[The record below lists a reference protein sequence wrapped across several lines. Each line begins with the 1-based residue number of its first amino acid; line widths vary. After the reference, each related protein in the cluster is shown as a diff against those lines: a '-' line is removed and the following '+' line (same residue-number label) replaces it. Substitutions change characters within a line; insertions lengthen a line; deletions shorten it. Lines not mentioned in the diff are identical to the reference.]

1 MPNTDENVVTDAL
14 NQLLGAY
21 WTGYAP
27 HQTHVALLASW
38 GLHGL
43 AADMGTHIADEP
55 LTIGKLLDRL
65 LEINGRPAFTSTAP
79 NIGAD
84 LRSVLE
90 NDMAIQ
96 RNTRPALNAI
106 AESAGAAHDATT
118 RTLVETILV
127 DEELH
132 LAWLETEL
140 ELFEKLG
147 EALYTANRL
156 QRRTAP

>member
-1 MPNTDENVVTDAL
+1 MPSTDENVVTDAL

-21 WTGYAP
+21 WTGYAQ

-43 AADMGTHIADEP
+43 AADMATHIEDEP

-65 LEINGRPAFTSTAP
+65 LDINGRPAFITTPP
-79 NIGAD
+79 NIGGD

-90 NDMAIQ
+90 NDMSIQ
-96 RNTRPALNAI
+96 RDTRPALNAI

-140 ELFEKLG
+140 ELLEKLG

-156 QRRTAP
+156 GPTTAP